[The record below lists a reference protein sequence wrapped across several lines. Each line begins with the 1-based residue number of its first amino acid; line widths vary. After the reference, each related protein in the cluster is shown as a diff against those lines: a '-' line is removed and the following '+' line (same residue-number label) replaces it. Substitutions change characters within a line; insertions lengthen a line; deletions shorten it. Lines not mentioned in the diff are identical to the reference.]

1 MRITV
6 DHSTV
11 YRYGAAVYLDPHT
24 FRLRPRMSSTQ
35 WLLSFE
41 MHILPTPSGTTECLD
56 QDGNLAL
63 HAWFQGPVSELS
75 VRSRFCVKLYRENPF
90 DFFITGSS
98 LQLPL
103 WYPNPIS
110 EALVPYRKDAH
121 IAESVKQFATA
132 LAAGAQWNLLA
143 FLIALNRQIFQTFRP
158 ITRLE
163 GPPWTSDLT
172 LNRMEG
178 SCRDLAVLFCD
189 ACRVVGIA
197 ARFVSGY
204 ECAAS
209 RRPDAYM
216 HAWAEVYLPTVG
228 WRGDAPSRGLAVA
241 NEHVAVAAG
250 SCHDLAAPVS
260 GTFSGATWSHMDTS
274 ICRWIRSTQREPD
287 WQGSRFCRR

>member
-6 DHSTV
+6 EHSTV
-11 YRYGAAVYLDPHT
+11 YRYGSAVHLDPHT

-41 MHILPTPSGTTECLD
+41 IQIEPTPSGTTECLD

-63 HAWFQGPVSELS
+63 YTWFEGPTWELS
-75 VRSRFCVKLYRENPF
+75 VRSRFCVQLYRENPF

-98 LQLPL
+98 LHLPL
-103 WYPNPIS
+103 WYSNAMS
-110 EALVPYRKDAH
+110 EALAPYRRDAH
-121 IAESVKQFATA
+121 VSETVRQFGTA
-132 LAAGAQWNLLA
+132 LARGAQWNLLS

-163 GPPWTSDLT
+163 GPPWASDLT

-189 ACRVVGIA
+189 ACRTMGIA

-209 RRPDAYM
+209 RGLDSYM
-216 HAWAEVYLPTVG
+216 HAWAEVYLPTAG
-228 WRGDAPSRGLAVA
+228 WRGYDPSRGLAVA

-250 SCHDLAAPVS
+250 SGYDLAAPVS
-260 GTFSGATWSHMDTS
+260 GTFSGAIGSQMETS
-274 ICRWIRSTQREPD
+274 IRMQVDQE
-287 WQGSRFCRR
+287 